1 VRRRYILVLQLLSF
15 TIVGAMGTY
24 INYINLYF
32 EQVLGFT
39 GSQIGLVTMLSMGL
53 VIIVNPV
60 LGYIGDKTGKHVLML
75 KFAFFLSTLATV
87 IYSQANMFLVV
98 LIIAILFE
106 ISRACVAP
114 FLDLITSDYCEKVR
128 FDFGKVRV
136 FSSVGF
142 MITVMSVGFMI
153 AGVRI
158 PWMGGETIG
167 FDGFLSIRVAV
178 FGAMIIL
185 FALSFIL
192 MFFVPKPEDTK
203 GKGSATGKF
212 NRKDIKALFENKGFW
227 FILVFTILSLVAL
240 ESAKTFMGNHLVI
253 GLGSAENIVSV
264 MTFVMVLPEFVL
276 LPLGSKIIRKF
287 GFRNWYLITIL
298 TMIGRMTVY
307 SFTSNIAVFAAVSLV
322 HGIGIVT
329 HVSGNIA
336 FVRKVVEPKVLG
348 LAFTIMMSVFAFS
361 RAVMSFVYGML
372 YEHFDGFAVFRFAT
386 VLLICGLFWVLKSD
400 SLKEVGDEITM
411 VNL

>member
-1 VRRRYILVLQLLSF
+1 MKQRYILVLQLLSF
-15 TIVGAMGTY
+15 TIVGGMGAY

-39 GSQIGLVTMLSMGL
+39 GSQIGFITMLSMGI
-53 VIIVNPV
+53 VIIVNPI

-75 KFAFFLSTLATV
+75 KFAFFFTTFLIV
-87 IYSQANMFLVV
+87 IYSQVSLFLVI
-98 LIIAILFE
+98 LIVAMLFE
-106 ISRACVAP
+106 ISRACIAP
-114 FLDLITSDYCEKVR
+114 FLDLITSDYCEKVG

-136 FSSVGF
+136 FSSIGF

-153 AGVRI
+153 AGVQV
-158 PWMGGETIG
+158 PWFYGRVIN
-167 FDGFLSIRVAV
+167 FDGFLSIQVAL

-185 FALSFIL
+185 LSLSFIL
-192 MFFVPKPEDTK
+192 MFFVPRPEDTK
-203 GKGSATGKF
+203 GKGGTKGKF
-212 NRKDIKALFENKGFW
+212 NRTDIKVLFKNKSFR
-227 FILVFTILSLVAL
+227 FIVVFTILSLVTL
-240 ESAKTFMGNHLVI
+240 ESAKTFMGNHLVV

-276 LPLGSKIIRKF
+276 LPLGSKIIKKF
-287 GFRNWYLITIL
+287 GFRNWYLFTIL
-298 TMIGRMTVY
+298 TMIGRMAVY
-307 SFTSNIAVFAAVSLV
+307 SFTSNIVVFAAVSLV

-336 FVRKVVEPKVLG
+336 FVRRVVEPKVLG

-361 RAVMSFVYGML
+361 RAVMSFVYGLL

-386 VLLICGLFWVLKSD
+386 VLLFCGFLWVFTSQC
-400 SLKEVGDEITM
+400 LKEVGDEVTTTT
-411 VNL
+411 